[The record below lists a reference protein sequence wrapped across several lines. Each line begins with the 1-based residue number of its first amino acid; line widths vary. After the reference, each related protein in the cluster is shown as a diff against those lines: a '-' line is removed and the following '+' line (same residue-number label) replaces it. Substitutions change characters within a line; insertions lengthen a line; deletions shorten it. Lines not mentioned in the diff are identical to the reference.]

1 MTTPIRHPTQS
12 IKLAFPNAQNHMLD
26 ARLDRPADVEPHAY
40 VIICHCFTCTKE
52 TLTTSRVSRGLAQ
65 AGFGV
70 LRFDFT
76 GLGDSSGQFADSH
89 FTTMV
94 SDVLSASAYLT
105 QHFSAPVALLGHS
118 MGGTA
123 VLAAAM
129 QIPSCTTV
137 ITLASPS
144 HPSHVLHHFGPA
156 MNKLESGIDAEIRV
170 AGVAYPVKPQFIH
183 DVRQYSFEEKL
194 NGFNLPILAIRAGKD
209 SLVPASDADE
219 ILALTSAEHQLFEL
233 ENADH
238 LFSDRQ
244 DTQAMIE
251 AISQWLYIYSNF
263 E

>member
-1 MTTPIRHPTQS
+1 MNIPDRHPTQS
-12 IKLAFPNAQNHMLD
+12 LKLAFPNSQNHMLD

-76 GLGDSSGQFADSH
+76 GLGDSTGEFADSH

-94 SDVLSASAYLT
+94 NDVLSASDYLES
-105 QHFSAPVALLGHS
+105 HFSAPLALLGHS

-123 VLAAAM
+123 VLAAARY
-129 QIPSCTTV
+129 IPSCKTV
-137 ITLASPS
+137 VTIASPS
-144 HPSHVLHHFGPA
+144 NPAHVLHHFGPA
-156 MNKLESGIDAEIRV
+156 MDKLESGVDAEIRV

-194 NGFNLPILAIRAGKD
+194 NDFNLPILAIRAGKD

-219 ILALTSAEHQLFEL
+219 ILALTSAEHRLFEL
-233 ENADH
+233 EKADH
-238 LFSDRQ
+238 LFSDRE

-251 AISQWLYIYSNF
+251 AISQWLYTYSNF